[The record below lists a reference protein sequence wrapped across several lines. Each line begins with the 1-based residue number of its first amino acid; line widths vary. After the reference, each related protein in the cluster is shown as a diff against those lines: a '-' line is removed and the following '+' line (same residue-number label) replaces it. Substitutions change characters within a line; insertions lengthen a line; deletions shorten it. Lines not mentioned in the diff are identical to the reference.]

1 MYMSAIFAYSVLT
14 MDISRPV
21 KLTVTSPL
29 IMKVKEYISTILEV
43 TACHSSSPGVQKDKE
58 SREERMTEGER
69 ENGTAAQLKLSSTQ
83 VVVEFQLSSL
93 AQEVSGVA
101 EMESY
106 VSLEGEVARPTDSVT
121 REGLVLVW
129 DHMTLAYPN
138 VFGHGEAAGG
148 IEWLFT

>member
-1 MYMSAIFAYSVLT
+1 MYMPAYSVLT
-14 MDISRPV
+14 VDISRPV
-21 KLTVTSPL
+21 KLTVTYPL
-29 IMKVKEYISTILEV
+29 VMKVKEYISTILEV
-43 TACHSSSPGVQKDKE
+43 TACHSSSPGVQKDRG
-58 SREERMTEGER
+58 SREERMTEDWGER
-69 ENGTAAQLKLSSTQ
+69 ENRRAAQLKLSSTQ

-93 AQEVSGVA
+93 AQETSSVA

-138 VFGHGEAAGG
+138 VFGHSEAAGG